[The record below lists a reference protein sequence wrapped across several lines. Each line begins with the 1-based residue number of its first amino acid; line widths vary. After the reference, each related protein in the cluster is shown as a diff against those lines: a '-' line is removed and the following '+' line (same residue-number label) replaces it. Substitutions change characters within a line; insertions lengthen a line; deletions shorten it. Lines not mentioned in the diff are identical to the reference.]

1 MIFVTVGTQL
11 SFDRLVGAVDA
22 WAARSGQ
29 AVFAQVGPSTTRFE
43 HIETAPFLTPDET
56 AGRVREASL
65 VVAHAGM
72 GTIFTSL
79 AARRPLIVLPRSAE
93 LGEHR
98 NEHQMAT
105 ARRLGERGIVTVAWD
120 VDELEAR
127 LDSFED
133 VGVAPPIGD
142 HAESRLLDAV
152 RDFLKT

>member
-11 SFDRLVGAVDA
+11 PFDRLVGTVDA
-22 WAARSGQ
+22 WAGRSGES
-29 AVFAQVGPSTTRFE
+29 VFAQIGPSTTRFE
-43 HIETAPFLTPDET
+43 NIETAPFLTPEE
-56 AGRVREASL
+56 AAERVQQASL

-79 AARRPLIVLPRSAE
+79 AARRPLIVLPRSAA

-120 VDELEAR
+120 VNELRSR

-133 VGVAPPIGD
+133 VGVAPAIGD
-142 HAESRLLDAV
+142 HAEVGLIDAV
-152 RDFLKT
+152 RDFLER